1 MKERFEE
8 ARLVATITVGIVTA
22 EVYLDEGGYNIFLVG
37 DNVKVFIGCF
47 PSIEHCQR
55 EIEWLRQVGE
65 SEIFKQAA
73 RTQSTALE
81 TRRDELAQWLEEQR
95 TRVSTAERLPG
106 AIQSFLTDFESLD
119 VRHQKAQLQAILKS
133 AYVYRDERIELE
145 FRG

>member
-8 ARLVATITVGIVTA
+8 AKPVATITVGIVTA

-47 PSIEHCQR
+47 PSIENCQR

-73 RTQSTALE
+73 S
-81 TRRDELAQWLEEQR
+81 
-95 TRVSTAERLPG
+95 P
-106 AIQSFLTDFESLD
+106 F
-119 VRHQKAQLQAILKS
+119 
-133 AYVYRDERIELE
+133 
-145 FRG
+145 